1 MSMDVR
7 SWQRS
12 LFLVVVGFLS
22 ACPGGEVSRPPE
34 PPAPL
39 SPDVRPVVVGKFE
52 DCTPAGFS
60 DVVCDK
66 GLRCALVRVGEPPN
80 AGYLAKC
87 VPVSDKPL
95 KLNEPCQFDQPGPTG
110 SSSSIVF
117 DGCGEGLGCVDGG
130 CRKLCARG
138 QHGDCGDAL
147 CVLPSQ
153 VSGTSYCGKP
163 DSCQAV
169 FPQTGCGVDGM
180 GNQLG
185 CYVLSDDKAGG
196 TFCLSRQSY
205 GDSTGAMDAP
215 CERSPNCQPGL
226 GCVTTGKQGR
236 DAVCRPYCELPPAPD
251 GGMAPKSKCAGE
263 LGTCNPI
270 ANVENYGR
278 CY

>member
-1 MSMDVR
+1 MRAMSSKEPVITLSAGPVAAYPRVLRAMSMDVR

-39 SPDVRPVVVGKFE
+39 SPDVRPVVAGKFE

-196 TFCLSRQSY
+196 TFCLFGGLTSWFSGLFNCFSY
-205 GDSTGAMDAP
+205 QKPTCSQPAP
-215 CERSPNCQPGL
+215 TPCQPAP
-226 GCVTTGKQGR
+226 TTCQ
-236 DAVCRPYCELPPAPD
+236 PAP
-251 GGMAPKSKCAGE
+251 S
-263 LGTCNPI
+263 TCYQP
-270 ANVENYGR
+270 VR
-278 CY
+278 TC